1 MMKFFKFLA
10 LFLLGF
16 FLVISPVFSQG
27 FPQHVGYVNDFA
39 EMLSSEFRQSLEE
52 DLVQFEIETS
62 AEIAVVT
69 IDSLEGGSIEDYA
82 VRLFEDWKIGK
93 KGQDNGVLVLVAKED
108 RKMRIEV
115 GYGLEPVITDG
126 RAGRIIREQIRDAF
140 RQEDYDGGIK
150 QAVEQIKD
158 YIRSGEPPSDV
169 EETRDNLF
177 SFIPFFVIIFFVF
190 VYSSSFLART
200 KNFLAGGVLGG
211 VLGGILGF
219 LIGGL
224 IALVLSV
231 ISLGLFGLLL
241 DYILSKNYQKLKKS
255 KKPTSFWRS
264 WGGFSSGGGGGGFG
278 GFGGGSSGGGGAS
291 GGW

>member
-1 MMKFFKFLA
+1 MRIFKFLA
-10 LFLLGF
+10 LFLLG
-16 FLVISPVFSQG
+16 LILAISPVFAQG

-39 EMLSSEFRQSLEE
+39 GMLSSEFRQSLEE
-52 DLVQFEIETS
+52 DLVQFEIETT

-126 RAGRIIREQIRDAF
+126 RAGRIIREQMRDAF
-140 RQEDYDGGIK
+140 RQDDYDGGIK

-158 YIRSGEPPSDV
+158 YIRSGEPPSNI
-169 EETRDNLF
+169 EETRNDLVAL
-177 SFIPFFVIIFFVF
+177 IPFFVIAFFIF
-190 VYSSSFLART
+190 VYFSSFLART

-219 LIGGL
+219 LIGSL
-224 IALVLSV
+224 VALVLSA
-231 ISLGLFGLLL
+231 ISLGLLGLLL
-241 DYILSKNYQKLKKS
+241 DYILSKNYKKLKES
-255 KKPTSFWRS
+255 KKPTSFWKS
-264 WGGFSSGGGGGGFG
+264 WGGFSSGGGRGGFG